1 MATVAVFCYPKSNL
15 RKHNM
20 NKIIRIAIV
29 SLLLSN
35 LIAIPTQAAFYD
47 WMKLSKTA
55 DEKIELPQSS
65 DWSFDSLY
73 SNIKNVGMG
82 SVKNGNIGSASVVG
96 ASAPITIKK
105 AKVSSRTFKVSAS
118 AYSSTK
124 DQTDDSPFITASGTY
139 VRDGIIAANFLPFG
153 TAVKIPEIYGDK
165 IFIVEDRMNSRYW
178 YNVDIWFPERSMA
191 KDFGRKTVTIEVVS

>member
-55 DEKIELPQSS
+55 DEKI
-65 DWSFDSLY
+65 
-73 SNIKNVGMG
+73 
-82 SVKNGNIGSASVVG
+82 
-96 ASAPITIKK
+96 
-105 AKVSSRTFKVSAS
+105 
-118 AYSSTK
+118 
-124 DQTDDSPFITASGTY
+124 
-139 VRDGIIAANFLPFG
+139 
-153 TAVKIPEIYGDK
+153 KICQ
-165 IFIVEDRMNSRYW
+165 
-178 YNVDIWFPERSMA
+178 
-191 KDFGRKTVTIEVVS
+191 